1 MWGLGLKRQQGLE
14 DDSPHWSPECL
25 HAMGLHSLLW
35 STPAGGIA
43 RATGAQGAI
52 QSCAQSAPVQQYRPP
67 CSPLQSQGRHYMWWA
82 AAAQHP
88 GLAHGCSCAFQRS
101 SGCSLSI
108 AALSKWRRNMGCNR
122 ISRADCKAW
131 SSSQS
136 ELAGCEGQA
145 AQASTGIPHEM
156 PVLLWLM
163 PSRAPG
169 AWPPEP
175 GLERCFGPGA
185 ALTHSRQHD
194 VPCRLSSLYFHYFFL
209 PSQLLLGRDV
219 TEAVYKE

>member
-1 MWGLGLKRQQGLE
+1 MTALIGALNACMRWDFTAYSGALLQEGLQELQG
-14 DDSPHWSPECL
+14 H
-25 HAMGLHSLLW
+25 
-35 STPAGGIA
+35 
-43 RATGAQGAI
+43 R
-52 QSCAQSAPVQQYRPP
+52 VQYRAALSLPQCNSTGLP
-67 CSPLQSQGRHYMWWA
+67 AAPLQSQGRHYMWWA